1 MLLISY
7 DISND
12 KVRTKFSKYLS
23 KFGFR
28 LQYSVFEI
36 TNSDTVLKNI
46 EAEIQNTYMK
56 TFTEEDS
63 IIIFNLSETC
73 KKTCYGYATLS
84 NANTNIIFVS
94 SSHGRGV
101 AYNNE
106 TGEEVFMRMKEVG
119 IGLGAGAREYDL
131 IFVFDNKEAWYKF
144 ISGQTKFG
152 GEASATATDGKSGG
166 ALEGASLASSGIWV
180 YQMTTKGISLEA
192 TLNGTKYYTDK
203 KLNKKEKKN

>member
-36 TNSDTVLKNI
+36 CNSDTVLKNI

-73 KKTCYGYATLS
+73 KKTCYGYA
-84 NANTNIIFVS
+84 
-94 SSHGRGV
+94 
-101 AYNNE
+101 
-106 TGEEVFMRMKEVG
+106 
-119 IGLGAGAREYDL
+119 
-131 IFVFDNKEAWYKF
+131 
-144 ISGQTKFG
+144 
-152 GEASATATDGKSGG
+152 
-166 ALEGASLASSGIWV
+166 
-180 YQMTTKGISLEA
+180 
-192 TLNGTKYYTDK
+192 K
-203 KLNKKEKKN
+203 K